1 MKRLIEKF
9 VEIGSVGNVKYTGR
23 PRTSRSN
30 VNIEAVRESVD
41 ENPGTSLDIGSS
53 SWIKIANFKKLST
66 AYTHERSVSSCL
78 QNSNNTTTEA

>member
-9 VEIGSVGNVKYTGR
+9 VEIGSVEDAKYTGR

-41 ENPGTSLDIGSS
+41 ENPGTSI
-53 SWIKIANFKKLST
+53 
-66 AYTHERSVSSCL
+66 RRRR
-78 QNSNNTTTEA
+78 